1 MTIQSAIQSSI
12 VDNSGNMPDKNPHVA
27 TAYDLLGD
35 IAVTLSIELG
45 RQQLTI
51 HDLMRLD
58 YGRVIDLAAKQDD
71 LLAIHVN
78 GKLFAKGELV
88 RVGSQFGVKIIEIA
102 SVEKNDSGTPCN
114 D

>member
-1 MTIQSAIQSSI
+1 MANQSAMQSPL
-12 VDNSGNMPDKNPHVA
+12 VHNSGNMPDKNPHAA

-51 HDLMRLD
+51 HDLMKLD
-58 YGRVIDLAAKQDD
+58 YGRVIDLATKQDD

-78 GKLFAKGELV
+78 GKPFAKGELV
-88 RVGSQFGVKIIEIA
+88 RVGSQFGVKIVEIA
-102 SVEKNDSGTPCN
+102 SVDKNDSGKPCN

>member
-1 MTIQSAIQSSI
+1 MASQSAMQSPL
-12 VDNSGNMPDKNPHVA
+12 VHNSGNMPDKNPHA
-27 TAYDLLGD
+27 ASAHDLLGD

-51 HDLMRLD
+51 HDLMKLD